1 MSSGLERTE
10 AYRMRGCNHRRLSN
24 IRSRSTKWGFDMRSI
39 SFWFTYKEELS
50 MYILAPA
57 VLVLGLSFALYGTKE
72 VWQTSVYNMEL
83 KNVPFQVAEDIGEL
97 QTGVRK
103 GQISQDQAE
112 SLFRERHKVPS
123 NVVRTVLSSN

>member
-1 MSSGLERTE
+1 
-10 AYRMRGCNHRRLSN
+10 
-24 IRSRSTKWGFDMRSI
+24 
-39 SFWFTYKEELS
+39 

-57 VLVLGLSFALYGTKE
+57 VLVLALSFALYGTKE
-72 VWQTSVYNMEL
+72 VWQTSVYNMEM

-112 SLFRERHKVPS
+112 SLFQERHNVPS
-123 NVVRTVLSSN
+123 NVVRNVMKN